1 MKKQFILT
9 LFAAVLSWN
18 AQAQTTSVTSPD
30 GKLSVSVSFREGKA
44 YYAVDYDGQPMVS
57 ESRLGAKTSLG
68 DFSSNL
74 TLVGTTEKSIDNTYR
89 MRGTKCSQ
97 VRYVARQANF
107 ETKND
112 KGERMTI
119 TFNVSNNDIAF
130 RYVFPAS
137 KSANAIIVENEA
149 TAFRFPQST
158 TTFIC
163 SQSGTAMG
171 WMKSKPSYEEEYK
184 PDAPMDVKSRYGEG
198 YTFPCLFHIHGDKQR
213 DGWCL

>member
-1 MKKQFILT
+1 
-9 LFAAVLSWN
+9 
-18 AQAQTTSVTSPD
+18 
-30 GKLSVSVSFREGKA
+30 
-44 YYAVDYDGQPMVS
+44 
-57 ESRLGAKTSLG
+57 
-68 DFSSNL
+68 
-74 TLVGTTEKSIDNTYR
+74 

-163 SQSGTAMG
+163 PQSGTAMG
-171 WMKSKPSYEEEYK
+171 
-184 PDAPMDVKSRYGEG
+184 
-198 YTFPCLFHIHGDKQR
+198 
-213 DGWCL
+213 